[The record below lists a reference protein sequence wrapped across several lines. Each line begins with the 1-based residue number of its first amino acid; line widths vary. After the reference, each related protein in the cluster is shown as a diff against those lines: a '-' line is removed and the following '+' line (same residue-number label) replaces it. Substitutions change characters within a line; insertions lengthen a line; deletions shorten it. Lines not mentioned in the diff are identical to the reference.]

1 MTFYLPPWRDIF
13 GRSAALPVPAEES
26 QEVPTVAAE
35 ICIALIPIDVL
46 VPGDQPHTPPGE
58 PEGQAG

>member
-1 MTFYLPPWRDIF
+1 M
-13 GRSAALPVPAEES
+13 PAEEP